1 MAITINGSGITSANI
16 ADGAIVNADV
26 SDLAASK
33 LTGALPAISG
43 ASLTSLTSS
52 QVDSGSTTA
61 KAWVNFNGTGTV
73 AERASYNVS
82 SITDNGT
89 GDYTVNFTTAM
100 PNANYCVAS
109 SGQLDDA
116 GASNGDIIT
125 GAYRG
130 ATSHTT
136 TSYRSTSV
144 NSAGSAIN
152 PVSYEMVVFGN

>member
-61 KAWVNFNGTGTV
+61 KAWVNFNGNSTI
-73 AERASYNVS
+73 AIRDSFNVS
-82 SITDNGT
+82 SLTDRGT
-89 GDYTVNFTTAM
+89 GVYTVNFTNALTTSTYSALANCAESITDTTARNRM
-100 PNANYCVAS
+100 ALTTFYSTTSVYVNTFTT
-109 SGQLDDA
+109 A
-116 GASNGDIIT
+116 GAADDVELVV
-125 GAYRG
+125 AQ
-130 ATSHTT
+130 
-136 TSYRSTSV
+136 
-144 NSAGSAIN
+144 
-152 PVSYEMVVFGN
+152 VFGN

>member
-1 MAITINGSGITSANI
+1 MSITINGSGITSANI

-73 AERASYNVS
+73 AIRSSYNIS
-82 SITDNGT
+82 SITDNAVGN
-89 GDYTVNFTTAM
+89 YTINFTTAM
-100 PNANYCVAS
+100 ADVDYMS
-109 SGQLDDA
+109 A
-116 GASNGDIIT
+116 GMAGGDYNNLMNVVQPT
-125 GAYRG
+125 TDYAP
-130 ATSHTT
+130 TT
-136 TSYRSTSV
+136 TSCRYSTLYV
-144 NSAGSAIN
+144 NTTLYDAQYIGIAIYT
-152 PVSYEMVVFGN
+152 S